1 MKSLFGFLGS
11 GLLALGFFAL
21 AGCGKR
27 EEQQLVVVGAE
38 NPPPPTKP
46 QDKIDTKE
54 PKTDPTDKPKTGPVD
69 KVVLPALPAGPVEP
83 TPVGA
88 FDIPRNLDSVTFA
101 PDGSVLVAISS
112 YGTET
117 TIKLWDAA
125 TGKEKSFK
133 GAKDFRGGIAFM
145 PDGKMLTVARGKA
158 EDSLI
163 QLWDLDASKV
173 ERTVKLAHS
182 SIPRMAVSPDG
193 KVLAVATGDKVIRL
207 IDWKSGQPRP
217 PLEGHSDFIGALA
230 FSADG
235 AVLASAGVDKTIK
248 LWDVAASKEKATLTG
263 HTDGINELQFIDQ
276 DRTLVSASNDKTVRL
291 WDVAA
296 AKEKTAIKQPDNV
309 FGLAVTTDGTLVT
322 ANFHKGVHFWDLATG
337 KPKGK
342 LRPIDDAA
350 SRLALTRDGKTL
362 ALGHFNGAVRTF
374 DLTKPVKVLAE
385 RATLTQPSEVKWL
398 QLTPDGKKLA
408 VKSGF
413 YNLTVW
419 QVPEGKKLLER
430 PKLFCDGLSA
440 DMKTAAVAQSEKPPV
455 LWDLEAN
462 QELRPLQGGTEFL
475 YQALFTPDGKTVAGR
490 IFDKGVRLWNIDAG
504 VERATLT
511 DHKSSLDFL
520 AMSADGRLLA
530 GGDKNVTKV
539 WDLANGN
546 KVKYSI
552 DGRFTCAA
560 FSADGKLLALGG
572 DDGETDLWDLAKD
585 KSVLTV
591 GGHAA
596 ANRAVALSPDGKLLA
611 TAARYTSR
619 YDDKFKRLPR
629 DDSEAVLRI
638 WYVATGKPAAIL
650 HGHTH
655 DLTSLAFAP
664 DSKTLYSGSIDHTV
678 KLWDLTELLGK

>member
-1 MKSLFGFLGS
+1 MKSLIGFLGI
-11 GLLALGFFAL
+11 GLLALFAS

-27 EEQQLVVVGAE
+27 EEQQFVVVGGE
-38 NPPPPTKP
+38 NPPPATKP
-46 QDKIDTKE
+46 QDKIDAKE
-54 PKTDPTDKPKTGPVD
+54 PKTDPAD
-69 KVVLPALPAGPVEP
+69 KVVPPARSAGPVEP
-83 TPVGA
+83 TQVGA
-88 FDIPRNLDSVTFA
+88 FVLPRNLDSVTFA

-117 TIKLWDAA
+117 TIKLWDTG
-125 TGKEKSFK
+125 TGKEKAFK
-133 GAKDFRGGIAFM
+133 GAKDFRGRIAFM
-145 PDGKMLTVARGKA
+145 PDGKMLTTAPGKA

-163 QLWDLDASKV
+163 QLWDLGANKV
-173 ERTVKLAHS
+173 ERTIKLAHS
-182 SIPRMAVSPDG
+182 FIPCLAVSPDG
-193 KVLAVATGDKVIRL
+193 KVLAVATGDKVVRL
-207 IDWKSGQPRP
+207 IDWKSGKPRP
-217 PLEGHSDFIGALA
+217 PLEGHSDFISTLA

-235 AVLASAGVDKTIK
+235 AVLASGGADKKIK
-248 LWDVAASKEKATLTG
+248 LWDVAAGKEKATLTG
-263 HTDGINELQFIDQ
+263 HTDGINDLRFIDQ
-276 DRTLVSASNDKTVRL
+276 DHTLVSASNDKTVRL

-309 FGLAVTTDGTLVT
+309 FALAVTSDGATLVT

-362 ALGHFNGAVRTF
+362 ALGHFNGFVRTF
-374 DLTKPVKVLAE
+374 DLTKPLKVLAE

-430 PKLFCDGLSA
+430 PNLFCDGVSP
-440 DMKTAAVAQSEKPPV
+440 DMKTGAIAQSEKPPS

-462 QELRPLQGGTEFL
+462 KEVRPFKGGPEFL
-475 YQALFTPDGKTVAGR
+475 YQAIFTPDGKIVAGR
-490 IFDKGVRLWNIDAG
+490 IGDKGVRLWDVDSG
-504 VERATLT
+504 VERATIK
-511 DHKSSLDFL
+511 DHGSSLDFL
-520 AMSADGRLLA
+520 AMSADGKLLA
-530 GGDKNVTKV
+530 GGDKKVTKV

-546 KVKYSI
+546 KVKHSI
-552 DGRFTCAA
+552 DGRITCAA
-560 FSADGKLLALGG
+560 FSADGKLMALGG
-572 DDGETDLWDLAKD
+572 DNGEADLYDMSKD
-585 KSVLTV
+585 KIILTV

-619 YDDKFKRLPR
+619 YDDKFKPLPR
-629 DDSEAVLRI
+629 DDTEAVLRL
-638 WYVATGKPAAIL
+638 WHVATGKPAAIL

-655 DLTSLAFAP
+655 DVTSVAFAP
-664 DSKTLYSGSIDHTV
+664 DGKTLYSGSIDHTV
-678 KLWDLTELLGK
+678 KLWDLTELQEK